1 MPPSSRKDR
10 GRTKTSDPKG
20 RVRRG
25 RPKVCV
31 FCTEHIPWVDYKD
44 MNLLR
49 RFMSDRGKIK
59 SRANTGTCSQH
70 QSDVALAIKNAR
82 ELALLP
88 YAVRTLAGDKS
99 AGRRGRGGPGGR
111 PGPSRPHRA
120 RLPRLRAPLTG
131 LPTGER
137 RGRWHRRDDLAEPR
151 PPIVVDDAGR
161 GRPSDDDVQST
172 DVLHRRRSTGPR
184 RPGRTTALPAV
195 MRLMS

>member
-1 MPPSSRKDR
+1 VPPSSRKDR
-10 GRTKTSDPKG
+10 GRTKASDPKG

-31 FCTEHIPWVDYKD
+31 FCTEHIAWVDYKD

-111 PGPSRPHRA
+111 PDRPAGPAAGVPPA
-120 RLPRLRAPLTG
+120 APTDAA
-131 LPTGER
+131 PT
-137 RGRWHRRDDLAEPR
+137 
-151 PPIVVDDAGR
+151 
-161 GRPSDDDVQST
+161 DDVLEPAMEEMTSDASLADEDTPLLAGDGADSADATSNEEVQS
-172 DVLHRRRSTGPR
+172 
-184 RPGRTTALPAV
+184 
-195 MRLMS
+195 

>member
-1 MPPSSRKDR
+1 VPPSSRKDR
-10 GRTKTSDPKG
+10 GRTKPSDPKG

-25 RPKVCV
+25 RPKVCI
-31 FCTEHIPWVDYKD
+31 FCTEHIAWVDYKD

-99 AGRRGRGGPGGR
+99 AGRRGRGGPGGPGGR
-111 PGPSRPHRA
+111 PDRPSGPPA
-120 RLPRLRAPLTG
+120 APSSDTPDGAPGAEAVLATDELVSVG
-131 LPTGER
+131 
-137 RGRWHRRDDLAEPR
+137 AEPVEQA
-151 PPIVVDDAGR
+151 PVFNGAAADGTDASADDGVE
-161 GRPSDDDVQST
+161 D
-172 DVLHRRRSTGPR
+172 
-184 RPGRTTALPAV
+184 
-195 MRLMS
+195 

>member
-1 MPPSSRKDR
+1 VPPSSRKDR
-10 GRTKTSDPKG
+10 GRTKPSDPKG

-25 RPKVCV
+25 RPKVCI
-31 FCTEHIPWVDYKD
+31 FCTEHIAWVDYKD

-99 AGRRGRGGPGGR
+99 AGRRGRGGPGGPGGR
-111 PGPSRPHRA
+111 PDRPDRPSGPPA
-120 RLPRLRAPLTG
+120 APSSDTSNGAPGAEAVPATDELVSVA
-131 LPTGER
+131 
-137 RGRWHRRDDLAEPR
+137 AEP
-151 PPIVVDDAGR
+151 VEQSSASNGAAAD
-161 GRPSDDDVQST
+161 ST
-172 DVLHRRRSTGPR
+172 DASAGD
-184 RPGRTTALPAV
+184 GEQD
-195 MRLMS
+195 

>member
-1 MPPSSRKDR
+1 VPPSSRKDR
-10 GRTKTSDPKG
+10 GRTKASDPKG

-25 RPKVCV
+25 RPKVCI

-59 SRANTGTCSQH
+59 SRANTGTCRQH

-111 PGPSRPHRA
+111 PDRPTDRPTAPSAGAPAAPTADAAATGDAVAPATEEKASAASEPLETAAAGPLGNGADNADGS
-120 RLPRLRAPLTG
+120 
-131 LPTGER
+131 
-137 RGRWHRRDDLAEPR
+137 
-151 PPIVVDDAGR
+151 
-161 GRPSDDDVQST
+161 SDDEVQS
-172 DVLHRRRSTGPR
+172 
-184 RPGRTTALPAV
+184 
-195 MRLMS
+195 